1 MCPISVPFEL
11 GLTPFKPQLT
21 INVCMRPQIEI
32 LRPQIF
38 GGNAMN
44 PIRDLGESAQGLAL
58 RGFAKL
64 IAVIIILSVAVFGDV
79 MYVIEMQKVFQ
90 GQGLLIVFCYLGAMT
105 SVMAIGYL
113 LLGKS
118 SVFSPG
124 GQMLASWIAFGVE
137 LVVIA
142 LNVMIVFTHDKIGFL
157 GMWAYLSPAT
167 PVMHMLLVAVVYFLD
182 PHHKMEQLKKE
193 LKNKED
199 RAEIEYQHQL
209 GMARVAVKA
218 KQLQFVVREMEAA
231 VNSPESQQ
239 RIAQHATSVN
249 DMLLTEMSGSN
260 RPKEDDNDDDGD
272 YYNTRRFG
280 RK

>member
-1 MCPISVPFEL
+1 
-11 GLTPFKPQLT
+11 
-21 INVCMRPQIEI
+21 
-32 LRPQIF
+32 
-38 GGNAMN
+38 MN

-64 IAVIIILSVAVFGDV
+64 IAVIIILSVAIFGDV

-142 LNVMIVFTHDKIGFL
+142 LNVMIVFTHDKTGLL
-157 GMWAYLSPAT
+157 GMWAMLAPAT
-167 PVMHMLLVAVVYFLD
+167 PVVHMLLVAVVYFLD

-193 LKNKED
+193 LKNKQD
-199 RAEIEYQHQL
+199 RAEMEYQHQL
-209 GMARVAVKA
+209 GMARVAVKT
-218 KQLQFVVREMEAA
+218 KQLQFVVRELESA

-260 RPKEDDNDDDGD
+260 RPKEADNDDDD
-272 YYNTRRFG
+272 YFNSRRFG

>member
-1 MCPISVPFEL
+1 
-11 GLTPFKPQLT
+11 
-21 INVCMRPQIEI
+21 MRS
-32 LRPQIF
+32 
-38 GGNAMN
+38 
-44 PIRDLGESAQGLAL
+44 IRDLGENAQGLAL

-137 LVVIA
+137 LAVIA
-142 LNVMIVFTHDKIGFL
+142 LNVMIVFTHDKTGFL

-167 PVMHMLLVAVVYFLD
+167 PVVHMLLVAVVYFLD
-182 PHHKMEQLKKE
+182 PHHKIDQLKKE
-193 LKNKED
+193 LRDKED

-209 GMARVAVKA
+209 GMARVAVRT

-231 VNSPESQQ
+231 VNSPESQS

-260 RPKEDDNDDDGD
+260 RPKDDDNDDDGD
-272 YYNTRRFG
+272 YYNSRRFG